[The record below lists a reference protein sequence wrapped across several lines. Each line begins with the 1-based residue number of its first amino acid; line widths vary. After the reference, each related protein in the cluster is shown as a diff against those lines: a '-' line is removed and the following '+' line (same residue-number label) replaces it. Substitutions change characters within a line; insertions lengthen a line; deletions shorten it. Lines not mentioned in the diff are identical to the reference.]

1 MYSEGVSGIAR
12 KAIRWNLRVASDD
25 DDLVRQAAAV
35 SERNLSDFI
44 LQAAIIE
51 AERVLADRT
60 RFVLDEERWTEF
72 TNLLDR
78 PAEANPAL
86 ARLFASPNVFE

>member
-1 MYSEGVSGIAR
+1 MAR
-12 KAIRWNLRVASDD
+12 RATKDIRWNVRVASGD

-35 SERNLSDFI
+35 SERNLSDFV
-44 LQAAIIE
+44 LHAARVE

-72 TNLLDR
+72 MDWLDR
-78 PAEANPAL
+78 PAEANPRL
-86 ARLFASPNVFE
+86 ARLFETPSVFE